1 MVKLWFLSRG
11 ARNSRLAES
20 NSRQVREDVG
30 GLIMTAECGG
40 VSYSACT
47 STTPAGALI
56 APAIPIATAISIAPA
71 I

>member
-11 ARNSRLAES
+11 AHNSRLAEA

-30 GLIMTAECGG
+30 GLIMRAECGG

-47 STTPAGALI
+47 STTPASALI
-56 APAIPIATAISIAPA
+56 AAATSIAPA